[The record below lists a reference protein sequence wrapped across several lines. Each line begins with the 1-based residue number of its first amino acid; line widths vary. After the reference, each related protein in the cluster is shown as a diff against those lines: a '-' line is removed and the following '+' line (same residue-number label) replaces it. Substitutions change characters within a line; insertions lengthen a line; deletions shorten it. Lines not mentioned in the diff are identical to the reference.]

1 MKKIYTTCI
10 ILLIALVNTTI
21 AQKDLSILPPQIE
34 LTPSDADGT
43 IRCYSTEYE
52 LYLKDKHPERGNR
65 QQFER
70 WIAPHIEK
78 YKRERQEMSGRAPIL
93 TIPVVVHV
101 IHNGDAVGTGENISD
116 AQVLSQI
123 QVMNEDFRRMAGT
136 PGFNSDPD
144 GADVEIE
151 FCMATLDPSN
161 NPTTGIERID
171 YGTVSFNTNAATEA
185 MKAATQWDPTLYLN
199 MWTVRFGGPPPNMGG
214 MGGILGYA
222 QFPDNSGLAGLGAS
236 GGAAGTDGVVM
247 AFGAFGSSDVAA
259 GNYSPPYDKG
269 RTTTHEVGHWLGLRH
284 IWGDGNCAVDDFCND
299 TPESD
304 AANGGCPNH
313 TSCGTQ
319 DMVENYMD
327 YTQDDCMNIFT
338 VDQTARMRTVMSVSP
353 RRMELPSSDRCGVA
367 VPTIG
372 FVDGTTTVLTEGTDC
387 SFQTVTLDVE
397 ISTAAT
403 ADATVTINTAS
414 GTATGGGL
422 DYDVSPS
429 TLIFPAGSTGS
440 QQITVRIFNDAIV
453 EATENLVLDFNVATA
468 GDAVAATNDAADH
481 EIQIM
486 DDDIA
491 PAAGIT
497 SQLLNVDFDGGAGG
511 FSMNVAASSNGYF
524 LGTAATLTSGFW
536 TTDGSNTTTFAYTN
550 DDACG
555 NTCDKSEDRL
565 ISPSF
570 DATGYTSMTLTF
582 DHAFADADPG
592 ESGTAE
598 VSIDGGTTWTPVV
611 TLTNTS
617 THNGGG
623 SYTTPWV
630 NGVTV
635 NLDAYVGNPDVRVSF
650 LYNDGGGWVYGM
662 AIDNVVVDAT
672 SSLAV
677 QTSDNTAS
685 PRLNPVRGN
694 ETVHFYDPASGDV
707 MGTINN
713 LSAWDY
719 QCTQMEVDR
728 DNAGVGGPTAPFWDA
743 VASNALLSKTFDVN
757 PDNNTPTGTYEITLY
772 YTEAEIA
779 AWETATGQSRNDLK
793 IIKVQNNP
801 ISAVNAGNYTGYN
814 IEVIPATLGAFG
826 GDVTL
831 TATFSTGFSG
841 FGAGNPSNPAI
852 LNQHLVEFEGQKVNG
867 ESLLQWK
874 TENELD
880 IESYVV
886 DRSTDGI
893 TFETLGE
900 VASQGNLEQANYSF
914 TDAFPNK
921 GVNYYRLTQ
930 KSLNGKEIYSKII
943 SLDYGWTEEPTL
955 VFAPNPA
962 NKYIEIRLNT
972 KYTEAIELQIMDVLG
987 RSLVSYQTD
996 NVYEGMNNIMLNIED
1011 FAKGIY
1017 TVRIQQG
1024 PHIITRRFVKE

>member
-1 MKKIYTTCI
+1 MKNIYTICFI
-10 ILLIALVNTTI
+10 ILTTLVSTTY
-21 AQKDLSILPPQIE
+21 AQRGLSTFPPEPE
-34 LTPSDADGT
+34 LTPPAADGT

-52 LYLKDKHPERGNR
+52 LYLKELYPERGNR

-78 YKRERQEMSGRAPIL
+78 YKREAQEMGGRAPVL

-123 QVMNEDFRRMAGT
+123 QVMNEDFRRIAGT
-136 PGFNSDPD
+136 PGFNNDPV

-151 FCMATLDPSN
+151 FCMATLDPSGN
-161 NPTTGIERID
+161 ATDGIDRIN
-171 YGTVSFNTNAATEA
+171 YGTASFNSNGATEA
-185 MKAATQWDPTLYLN
+185 MKSATQWDPTLYLN
-199 MWTVRFGGPPPNMGG
+199 MWTVRFGGG
-214 MGGILGYA
+214 MSGILGYA
-222 QFPDNSGLAGLGAS
+222 QFPDNSGLAGLNNS
-236 GGAAGTDGVVM
+236 GGAATTDGVTM
-247 AFGAFGSSDVAA
+247 AFGAFGSSAIA
-259 GNYSPPYDKG
+259 PGSYSAPYDLG

-284 IWGDGNCAVDDFCND
+284 IWGDGGCGVDDFCND
-299 TPESD
+299 TPASD
-304 AANGGCPNH
+304 ASNGGCPNH
-313 TSCGTQ
+313 TSCGSQ

-327 YTQDDCMNIFT
+327 YTNDACMNIFT
-338 VDQTARMRTVMSVSP
+338 QDQKTRMRTVMSVSP
-353 RRMELPSSDRCGVA
+353 RRVELSSSDRCGVA

-387 SFQTVTLDVE
+387 SFQTVVLDIS

-414 GTATGGGL
+414 GTATDGGL
-422 DYDVSPS
+422 DYDVTPS
-429 TLIFPAGSTGS
+429 TLIFPAGFTAN
-440 QQITVRIFNDAIV
+440 QQITVRIYNDAIV
-453 EATENLVLDFNVATA
+453 EGTENLVLDFNVATT
-468 GDAVAATNDAADH
+468 GDAVASTADAADH
-481 EIQIM
+481 EIQIL
-486 DDDIA
+486 DDDVA
-491 PAAGIT
+491 PSAGAAA
-497 SQLLNVDFDGGAGG
+497 QLLNVDFNTNTGG
-511 FSMNVAASSNGYF
+511 FSV
-524 LGTAATLTSGFW
+524 TAAAGSDGYLIGNTATSSSGYW
-536 TTDGSNTTTFAYTN
+536 STDGSNTTFFAYTN
-550 DDACG
+550 DDNC
-555 NTCDKSEDRL
+555 NCDKSEDRL

-582 DHAFADADPG
+582 DHAFADAIAA
-592 ESGTAE
+592 ETGTAE
-598 VSIDGGTTWTPVV
+598 VSIDGGVTWTPVY
-611 TLTNTS
+611 TMTNTS
-617 THNGGG
+617 TG
-623 SYTTPWV
+623 SNFTPYTTPWV
-630 NGVTV
+630 NGVSV

-650 LYNDGGGWVYGM
+650 LYNDGGAWAYGM

-672 SSLAV
+672 STLGV
-677 QTSDNTAS
+677 QTADNTAA
-685 PRLNPVRGN
+685 PRQNTVPGN
-694 ETVHFYDPASGDV
+694 ATIHFYDPTSGDV

-713 LSAWDY
+713 LSTWDY

-728 DNAGVGGPTAPFWDA
+728 DNAGAGGATAPFWDA
-743 VASNALLSKTFDVN
+743 VAANEILAKTFYVD

-779 AWETATGQSRNDLK
+779 AWEAATGQSRSDLK

-801 ISAVNAGNYTGYN
+801 ISAVNAGNYGGYN
-814 IEVIPATLGAFG
+814 IELIPATLGSFG

-841 FGAGNPSNPAI
+841 FGAGNPSNPAV

-867 ESLLQWK
+867 ESLLSWR

-880 IESYVV
+880 VESYIV

-900 VASQGNLEQANYSF
+900 VSSQGNLERAYYSF
-914 TDAFPNK
+914 TDEYPNK

-930 KSLNGKEIYSKII
+930 RSLSGKEIYSKII
-943 SLDYGWTEEPTL
+943 SIDYGWHEEPTL

-972 KYTEAIELQIMDVLG
+972 KYTDPIDLQIMDVLG
-987 RSLVSYQTD
+987 RSLVSYQTE
-996 NVYEGMNNIMLNIED
+996 NVYEGMNNIMLNIDD
-1011 FAKGIY
+1011 FAKGVY

-1024 PHIITRRFVKE
+1024 PHIITSRFVKE